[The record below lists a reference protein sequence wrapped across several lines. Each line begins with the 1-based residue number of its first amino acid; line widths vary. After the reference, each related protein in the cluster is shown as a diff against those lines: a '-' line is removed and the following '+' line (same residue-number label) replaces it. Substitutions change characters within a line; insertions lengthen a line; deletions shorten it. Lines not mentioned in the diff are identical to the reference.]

1 MYSQT
6 CWSRRSPSLTKI
18 HVPGASRKTFSVQLS
33 HWVIISL
40 IKLIPTTFRFRI
52 NCMVKVIMMFSV
64 FLFIGCFG
72 EYLCSSSLWSY
83 LCSDCGTTSGDTW
96 LHGAC
101 SSFWKNSLWPMQA
114 CLFFFYLNHYMYL
127 VKFENPNQFFLYEF

>member
-33 HWVIISL
+33 HWVMISL

-52 NCMVKVIMMFSV
+52 NCMIKVIMMFSV

-127 VKFENPNQFFLYEF
+127 VKFKYPNQFFPYEF